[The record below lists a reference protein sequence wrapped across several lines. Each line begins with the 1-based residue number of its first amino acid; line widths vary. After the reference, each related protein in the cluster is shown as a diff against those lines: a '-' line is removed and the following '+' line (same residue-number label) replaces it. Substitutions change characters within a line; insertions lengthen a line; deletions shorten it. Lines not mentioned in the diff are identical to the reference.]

1 MDRTVPVESAVGTIE
16 IDISGEEARIT
27 VPPDASVTVERG

>member
-1 MDRTVPVESAVGTIE
+1 MDRTVPIEATVGTIE
-16 IDISGEEARIT
+16 MDLSGEKTTIT

>member
-1 MDRTVPVESAVGTIE
+1 MDRTVPVKATVGTIE
-16 IDISGEEARIT
+16 MDISGEGTTIT